1 MDDVRIVKIHYQQAN
16 VEDDYD
22 QQHNQQQ
29 IYQLLLLVQH
39 ILLELQER
47 NRLKYLLDHI
57 NHWKIGR
64 KNHQLVHSK

>member
-1 MDDVRIVKIHYQQAN
+1 VKIHYQQAN

-47 NRLKYLLDHI
+47 NRLKYLLDYI
-57 NHWKIGR
+57 NHWKI
-64 KNHQLVHSK
+64 

>member
-1 MDDVRIVKIHYQQAN
+1 LALVDDVRIVKIHYQQAN

-47 NRLKYLLDHI
+47 NRLKYLLDYI
-57 NHWKIGR
+57 NHWKI
-64 KNHQLVHSK
+64 